1 METARLGLEQGGPV
15 QRGDVEAIDGV
26 CRGVGMSKAASGS
39 ARGGVLD
46 PVIEK
51 LKLSMTADQLAG
63 RVNATVPLDT
73 VVIEVTVTDASPE
86 QAARIADTLGEQ
98 FPATIVELEQV
109 APGQASPVKVT
120 LVRKAQVD
128 STPISPKPSRN
139 IGLGVVLG
147 LLLGFGLAL
156 FRDLLDT
163 TIKGERDAEEVT
175 DATIIGGISYDADAP
190 KHPLIAHADPRS
202 HRAEAFRSLRTNLR
216 FIDAANHPRSI
227 VFTSSMPGEGK
238 TTTTANLALTIAA
251 AGQRVCVIEGDLRRP
266 RLLGYMG
273 LEGSVGLTDILIGRT
288 EIGDVLQQFGET
300 TMWALGAGAIPPN
313 PSELLGSPIMAET
326 LHELEGR
333 FDYVLID
340 APPLLPVT
348 DAAILSTVAGGA
360 VVVVGSGVVHK
371 EHLRRALIALEAVGA
386 NTLGLVLNRIPKG
399 DGHSYGDYRYEYSG
413 DSKRERAKD
422 RRRTKESVAP

>member
-1 METARLGLEQGGPV
+1 V
-15 QRGDVEAIDGV
+15 
-26 CRGVGMSKAASGS
+26 S
-39 ARGGVLD
+39 
-46 PVIEK
+46 
-51 LKLSMTADQLAG
+51 
-63 RVNATVPLDT
+63 ATVPLDT
-73 VVIEVTVTDASPE
+73 VLIEVTVTDSSPE
-86 QAARIADTLGEQ
+86 QAAKIADALGEQ
-98 FPATIVELEQV
+98 FPATIEQLEQV
-109 APGQASPVKVT
+109 AAGQASPVKVT

-128 STPISPKPSRN
+128 PAPISPKPSRN
-139 IGLGVVLG
+139 IALGLVLG

-156 FRDLLDT
+156 LRDMLDT
-163 TIKGERDAEEVT
+163 TIKGERDVEEVT
-175 DATIIGGISYDADAP
+175 DATVIGGISYDADAP
-190 KHPLIAHADPRS
+190 QHPLIAHADPRS

-227 VFTSSMPGEGK
+227 VFTSSVPGEGK

-266 RLLGYMG
+266 RLLDYMG

-288 EIGDVLQQFGET
+288 EMTDVLQQFGET
-300 TMWALGAGAIPPN
+300 SMWVLGAGAIPPN
-313 PSELLGSPIMAET
+313 PSELLGSAVMVNTIRK
-326 LHELEGR
+326 LEAR

-371 EHLRRALIALEAVGA
+371 EHLRRALEALQAVNG

-399 DGHSYGDYRYEYSG
+399 DGRGYGDYRYEYAAESE
-413 DSKRERAKD
+413 REKAKD
-422 RRRTKESVAP
+422 RQRAKVTAAP

>member
-1 METARLGLEQGGPV
+1 M
-15 QRGDVEAIDGV
+15 
-26 CRGVGMSKAASGS
+26 
-39 ARGGVLD
+39 LD

-156 FRDLLDT
+156 LRDLLDT

-175 DATIIGGISYDADAP
+175 DATIIGGISYEADAP

-266 RLLGYMG
+266 RLLDYMG

-288 EIGDVLQQFGET
+288 EIGDVLQQFGD
-300 TMWALGAGAIPPN
+300 
-313 PSELLGSPIMAET
+313 
-326 LHELEGR
+326 HH
-333 FDYVLID
+333 
-340 APPLLPVT
+340 
-348 DAAILSTVAGGA
+348 
-360 VVVVGSGVVHK
+360 VGSRCRSHP
-371 EHLRRALIALEAVGA
+371 AQ
-386 NTLGLVLNRIPKG
+386 PQ
-399 DGHSYGDYRYEYSG
+399 
-413 DSKRERAKD
+413 
-422 RRRTKESVAP
+422 